1 MSKTAGKSR
10 RTLSGAKRSLRLN
23 RGTLA
28 FVLTSRAGALHRSD
42 ERPTGRG
49 GIPSRLHRQAL
60 KETMHVA
67 VADRP
72 LQMRQRLD
80 GTDAASTRWRAR
92 RVLTIEVRLWAGF
105 YGGGGG
111 RPEVP
116 PQLAFFGTP
125 GGGEPPRGYGRGLP
139 RRRQGGGF
147 RLPFVL

>member
-60 KETMHVA
+60 KGTMHVA
-67 VADRP
+67 VVPPPPPRGP
-72 LQMRQRLD
+72 R
-80 GTDAASTRWRAR
+80 GGRAR
-92 RVLTIEVRLWAGF
+92 RAGTPL
-105 YGGGGG
+105 GGGAGAG
-111 RPEVP
+111 RLGAAV
-116 PQLAFFGTP
+116 
-125 GGGEPPRGYGRGLP
+125 GRGL
-139 RRRQGGGF
+139 
-147 RLPFVL
+147 